1 MWKTIKQNDSILL
14 KSTARCNRGH
24 TAVGL
29 QEDSLHFN
37 IMHTHFLNSL
47 TLIEMEHRWCC
58 MRLVGGESVCI
69 VLEGRRPELLD
80 QLTSH
85 TLTSAMQAVW
95 KN

>member
-47 TLIEMEHRWCC
+47 TLIEMEHRW
-58 MRLVGGESVCI
+58 
-69 VLEGRRPELLD
+69 
-80 QLTSH
+80 
-85 TLTSAMQAVW
+85 
-95 KN
+95 